1 MKRKLINFN
10 LFRLLSQ
17 LSILGILFVLAYD
30 FFIQMKYVDFEAY
43 CPFGGIM
50 ALGSFIENESLT
62 CSMTS
67 KQIGMGIILF
77 VSIILFSKLF
87 CSNICP
93 IGTVTEFISKQAR
106 KLKVNFTPKGIT
118 DKALRIIKY
127 VLLAIIFYFT
137 LETSELFCKKFDPY
151 YAIATGFNDDVN
163 LWMAIISIATVFI
176 GSFFVRMFWCKYAC
190 PLGALSNIFK
200 NYWSF
205 IVLAFIYIILL
216 WTGVKLSLFWFVL
229 AISIVGYI
237 QEILNNPIE
246 KLQLIKIVRD
256 EEICIDCKKCNKSC
270 PQGIAVT
277 EYTKVN
283 HIDCNMCGECVS
295 VCHVK
300 GSIGVNQPKKKLV
313 WLPTL
318 IVAILLVIGLF
329 LGKQFELPT
338 VNIFWGDGLEKEYSE
353 TFTMDNLRDVKCY
366 GSSMSFVEQMKQVPG
381 VIGAATY
388 VDRHRVKVL
397 YDPQRIEPA
406 EIKEAIFNPAKM
418 LNIEPDLNLDSLVI
432 VSVEVNNF
440 FDGFDTYFM
449 NILLSQ
455 YSEHTVFGYESMY
468 GEPVNLKLFMDQS
481 PLILNNLKDFIEK
494 DEIAFIEEGIE
505 YTEDLNFEVVSI
517 DVLKEKISRIDFM
530 LKMFK
535 AYNATC
541 NNYENYEQKDIETFK
556 VKVLG
561 YRKNQQ
567 MGAHLRNDIA
577 RNDTGIVRVK
587 TYYAGDYPIAEI
599 EYVNTITNPE
609 NIWNSISKDT
619 LTVTYTNGYVQKLKN
634 PFQFEKIRSEELLI
648 KPEKQH

>member
-1 MKRKLINFN
+1 MKRKLVNFN

-17 LSILGILFVLAYD
+17 LSILGILSVLAYD
-30 FFIQMKYVDFEAY
+30 FFIQMNYVDFEAY
-43 CPFGGIM
+43 CPFGGIL
-50 ALGSFIENESLT
+50 ALGSFIENESLA

-67 KQIGMGIILF
+67 QQIGMGIILF

-93 IGTVTEFISKQAR
+93 VGTVTEFISKQGR
-106 KLKVNFTPKGIT
+106 KLNVNFTLKGTT

-127 VLLAIIFYFT
+127 ALLAIIFYFT
-137 LETSELFCKKFDPY
+137 LETSELFCKKFDPFF
-151 YAIATGFNDDVN
+151 AIATGFSDDVN
-163 LWMAIISIATVFI
+163 LWMAIISVATVFV
-176 GSFFVRMFWCKYAC
+176 GSFFIRMFWCKYAC

-205 IVLAFIYIILL
+205 IVLTFIYVILL

-229 AISIVGYI
+229 SISIIGYI
-237 QEILNNPIE
+237 QEILNNPVE

-256 EEICIDCKKCNKSC
+256 QEICIDCKKCDKSC

-300 GSIGVNQPKKKLV
+300 GSIGVNQAKKELV

-338 VNIFWGDGLEKEYSE
+338 VNIFWGDGLQKEYSE

-381 VIGAATY
+381 VVGAATY
-388 VDRHRVKVL
+388 VDKHRVKVL

-406 EIKEAIFNPAKM
+406 GIKEAIFNPAKM
-418 LNIEPDLNLDSLVI
+418 LNVEPGLDLDSLVI
-432 VSVEVNNF
+432 VDIKVNNF
-440 FDGFDTYFM
+440 FDAYDTYFM

-455 YSEHTVFGYESMY
+455 YSEHIVFGYESMY

-481 PLILNNLKDFIEK
+481 PLILKDLKEFIEK
-494 DEIAFIEEGIE
+494 DEIVFIEDGIE
-505 YTEDLNFEVVSI
+505 YTEGLNFEVVSL
-517 DVLKEKISRIDFM
+517 DLLKEKI
-530 LKMFK
+530 
-535 AYNATC
+535 
-541 NNYENYEQKDIETFK
+541 
-556 VKVLG
+556 
-561 YRKNQQ
+561 
-567 MGAHLRNDIA
+567 
-577 RNDTGIVRVK
+577 
-587 TYYAGDYPIAEI
+587 
-599 EYVNTITNPE
+599 
-609 NIWNSISKDT
+609 
-619 LTVTYTNGYVQKLKN
+619 
-634 PFQFEKIRSEELLI
+634 
-648 KPEKQH
+648 